1 MGVMVTVIAL
11 CVVSQLLSLCCVG
24 CCHCCLCAAWGSPLL
39 LLHCVGYC
47 CIMWVS
53 PSSLLHHV
61 GCCCHRYCTIWG
73 IAVTIIALYGCH
85 CYCCCAAYSIVT
97 AGPSATL
104 GTVVERVGEGDV
116 YKTCASVAEPPVP
129 YSAGGLMIVYSL
141 GL

>member
-1 MGVMVTVIAL
+1 MGVAI
-11 CVVSQLLSLCCVG
+11 
-24 CCHCCLCAAWGSPLL
+24 
-39 LLHCVGYC
+39 
-47 CIMWVS
+47 
-53 PSSLLHHV
+53 
-61 GCCCHRYCTIWG
+61 
-73 IAVTIIALYGCH
+73 TIIVPHGCH

>member
-24 CCHCCLCAAWGSPLL
+24 CCHCCLCA
-39 LLHCVGYC
+39 V
-47 CIMWVS
+47 WVS
-53 PSSLLHHV
+53 LSLSLHHMGV
-61 GCCCHRYCTIWG
+61 AI
-73 IAVTIIALYGCH
+73 TIIVPHGCH

-129 YSAGGLMIVYSL
+129 YSAGGLRIVYSL
-141 GL
+141 G